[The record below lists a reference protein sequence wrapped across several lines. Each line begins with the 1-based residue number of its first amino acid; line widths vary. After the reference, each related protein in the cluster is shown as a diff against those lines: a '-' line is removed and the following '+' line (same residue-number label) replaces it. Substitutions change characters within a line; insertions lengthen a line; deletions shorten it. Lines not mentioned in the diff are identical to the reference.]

1 MLLRHLPKAAPSF
14 IYKMLRKKNITLNGK
29 KATGNELLKAGDY
42 IEIYFSDETYDK
54 FRGASDGAY
63 DVSSYVNA
71 YKQIEGI
78 KVIYEDDDIVI
89 CNKPVGVLS
98 QKAKESDIS
107 LNEWLIGYLLD
118 SKAKTAESLKD
129 FKPSVCNR
137 LDRNTAGIVLCSKS
151 LKGSRAMSGLI
162 KDRKLDKYY
171 LALVKGIG
179 IKETTL
185 TGSLLKDNSA
195 NKVKVS
201 LGEDEE
207 IRTDIKPISDNGEI
221 TLVEAKLYTG
231 KTHQIRASLAANG
244 HPLIGDYKYGN
255 KALNDAFKEKYG
267 LESQF
272 LVCYKVSF
280 REDTNGLDAL
290 KNREIKAD
298 LPVIF
303 DELLKKEKL

>member
-1 MLLRHLPKAAPSF
+1 MD
-14 IYKMLRKKNITLNGK
+14 IDIRKSIINN
-29 KATGNELLKAGDY
+29 
-42 IEIYFSDETYDK
+42 F
-54 FRGASDGAY
+54 
-63 DVSSYVNA
+63 
-71 YKQIEGI
+71 
-78 KVIYEDDDIVI
+78 
-89 CNKPVGVLS
+89 
-98 QKAKESDIS
+98 
-107 LNEWLIGYLLD
+107 
-118 SKAKTAESLKD
+118 
-129 FKPSVCNR
+129 
-137 LDRNTAGIVLCSKS
+137 
-151 LKGSRAMSGLI
+151 KGSNIEEIKEAIESAI
-162 KDRKLDKYY
+162 KDND
-171 LALVKGIG
+171 
-179 IKETTL
+179 
-185 TGSLLKDNSA
+185 
-195 NKVKVS
+195 
-201 LGEDEE
+201 
-207 IRTDIKPISDNGEI
+207 EI